1 MVVKLS
7 RALTIFVA
15 AISLAGAPVFAGTS
29 NGPVKTTVLSPITLV
44 NSQGIDFGQV
54 IPTTV
59 IGLVAIDAQT
69 GARTTDGGATLVGSG
84 GNPALFSGTGAAG
97 QVIDLDT
104 DASPVIVTNATGAT
118 MRVNRHRISFN
129 GEPSNAIP
137 RNQTIPASGVFTIGF
152 GATLRV
158 TPGQQSGVY
167 QGNFDLIVNY
177 Q

>member
-1 MVVKLS
+1 MVVRLS
-7 RALTIFVA
+7 RALTVFVA
-15 AISLAGAPVFAGTS
+15 AISLAGTPVFAGSS

-44 NSQGIDFGQV
+44 NTQGIDFGQV
-54 IPTTV
+54 IPTTA
-59 IGLVAIDAQT
+59 IGLVTIDAQT
-69 GARTTDGGATLVGSG
+69 GARTTDGGAILVGSA
-84 GNPALFSGTGAAG
+84 GNVALFSGTGTAG

-104 DASPVIVTNATGAT
+104 DASPIIVTNATGAT

-137 RNQTIPASGVFTIGF
+137 RNQTIPASGAFTIGF

-158 TPGQQSGVY
+158 TPGQQTGVY